1 MTDTKRTYQVLSPV
15 DFGGDLGLVRPVDAA
30 GTPVPTTVELD
41 DDTALPLEL
50 VGAIELV
57 EPQPEKPAP
66 KPAKAKPSEASE
78 A

>member
-1 MTDTKRTYQVLSPV
+1 MSKTRTYQVLSPI
-15 DFGGDLGLVRPVDAA
+15 DFGGELGFIRPFDEA

-50 VGAIELV
+50 VGAIVLV
-57 EPQPEKPAP
+57 DPQPEKPAP
-66 KPAKAKPSEASE
+66 KPTKAKPNEASE